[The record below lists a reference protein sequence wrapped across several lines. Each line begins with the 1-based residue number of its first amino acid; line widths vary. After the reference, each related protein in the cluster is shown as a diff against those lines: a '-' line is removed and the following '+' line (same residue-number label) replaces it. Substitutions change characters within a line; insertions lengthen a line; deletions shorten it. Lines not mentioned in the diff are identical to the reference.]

1 MYYAAIHC
9 WEQVLLSFPM
19 HMVGLWV
26 EGSHMDIG
34 VGGRATLRLLDPWL
48 KDYWN
53 WRLDAASSGSC
64 ECLGTWDFFWIGFG
78 LDDHV
83 MIGFLLYD
91 GGGTL
96 GDAVEDECPVAAEIG
111 NHQIEAFSNPPTA
124 SSSQN
129 TLCHVSLISMF
140 SLVSGSQ
147 CLT

>member
-1 MYYAAIHC
+1 
-9 WEQVLLSFPM
+9 
-19 HMVGLWV
+19 
-26 EGSHMDIG
+26 
-34 VGGRATLRLLDPWL
+34 
-48 KDYWN
+48 
-53 WRLDAASSGSC
+53 
-64 ECLGTWDFFWIGFG
+64 
-78 LDDHV
+78 

>member
-48 KDYWN
+48 RNYWN

-64 ECLGTWDFFWIGFG
+64 ECLGTWDFFLDWIR
-78 LDDHV
+78 
-83 MIGFLLYD
+83 
-91 GGGTL
+91 
-96 GDAVEDECPVAAEIG
+96 A
-111 NHQIEAFSNPPTA
+111 
-124 SSSQN
+124 
-129 TLCHVSLISMF
+129 
-140 SLVSGSQ
+140 
-147 CLT
+147 